1 MLLIA
6 SDASE
11 RSPLAVRLRMCSL
24 LRYLATSFAVPISA
38 YDLVNLALVNVI
50 GIAFALRSRADADTA
65 LADAERFKTAG
76 SVALSRGN
84 LQVCDGH

>member
-1 MLLIA
+1 MRPLI
-6 SDASE
+6 
-11 RSPLAVRLRMCSL
+11 
-24 LRYLATSFAVPISA
+24 RYLATSFAVPISA

-50 GIAFALRSRADADTA
+50 SFAYALRARADADTA